1 MLDLDNVIA
10 IVVFV
15 PLFMFVISLTM
26 ISAIF
31 CLKKFDSF
39 VMSLIERAR
48 VDERFKNDML
58 SHFYF
63 IIEMASDVSGAA
75 VVAIFVGGIETV
87 FQLIGVFIFGVLMKL
102 YGRRSRDLFMDVVV
116 AGGVSWK
123 QFRQ

>member
-1 MLDLDNVIA
+1 MLDYQNVMEA
-10 IVVFV
+10 VVFI
-15 PLFMFVISLTM
+15 PLLMLAICLTM
-26 ISAIF
+26 ISVIYS
-31 CLKKFDSF
+31 LKKFDSF
-39 VMSLIERAR
+39 VLNLVERAR

-102 YGRRSRDLFMDVVV
+102 NGRRSRDLFMDVVV